1 MDFEKYCRDEY
12 IDHRVY
18 SYLAKLEKNE
28 ERKKILENFG
38 KMEHEHYI
46 FWKSLM
52 KKEMKNSSLDNIRIK
67 LFILFKYIFGL
78 IFTIKLM
85 ERNEKKVIEEYK
97 KLLNKFEGETKQ
109 KLELIIK
116 DEIEHE
122 NFWMNQ
128 IKDETTR
135 YLGFIILGLADA
147 IIEITG
153 VHAGFLGVTASTIIA
168 GIAGLVVGISAS
180 LAMASAAYLQAKQD
194 EGSNPRISA
203 IYTGVFYILAAVAL
217 ATPYFMTHDML
228 VAFLSSLA
236 IAVMLIGFFNFYSS
250 VIFERKFA
258 KEFLT
263 STTIIL
269 VTASISF
276 IVGEILGNIFGI
288 PQHFK

>member
-12 IDHRVY
+12 IDYKVY

-28 ERKKILENFG
+28 KRRGILENFG
-38 KMEHEHYI
+38 KMEYEHYI
-46 FWKSLM
+46 FWKNLM
-52 KKEMKNSSLDNIRIK
+52 KKEMINSSLDSIRIK
-67 LFILFKYIFGL
+67 LFILLKYIFGL
-78 IFTIKLM
+78 IFTIKFM
-85 ERNEKKVIEEYK
+85 ERNEKRVVEEYK
-97 KLLNKFEGETKQ
+97 KLLDRLEGESKQ

-168 GIAGLVVGISAS
+168 GIAGLVVGVSAS
-180 LAMASAAYLQAKQD
+180 LAMASAAYLQAKQA

-203 IYTGVFYILAAVAL
+203 IYTGIFYILAAVAL

-228 VAFLSSLA
+228 LAFSSSLIIA
-236 IAVMLIGFFNFYSS
+236 IMLIGFFNFYSS

-263 STTIIL
+263 STIIIL
-269 VTASISF
+269 ITAATAF
-276 IVGEILGNIFGI
+276 IVGEFLGSIFGI
-288 PQHFK
+288 PQYFK

>member
-1 MDFEKYCRDEY
+1 MDFEKYCKDEY
-12 IDHRVY
+12 IDYKVY

-52 KKEMKNSSLDNIRIK
+52 KKEMKDSSLDNIRIK

-78 IFTIKLM
+78 IFTIKFM
-85 ERNEKKVIEEYK
+85 ERNEKRVIEEYK

-168 GIAGLVVGISAS
+168 GIAGLVVGVSAS
-180 LAMASAAYLQAKQD
+180 LSMASAAYLQAKQS

-203 IYTGVFYILAAVAL
+203 IYTGIFYILAAVAL

-228 VAFLSSLA
+228 LAFSSSLIIA
-236 IAVMLIGFFNFYSS
+236 IMLIGFFNFYSS

-263 STTIIL
+263 STIIIL
-269 VTASISF
+269 VTAAVAF
-276 IVGEILGNIFGI
+276 IVGEFLGNIFGI
-288 PQHFK
+288 PQYFK

>member
-1 MDFEKYCRDEY
+1 MNFEKYCRDEY
-12 IDHRVY
+12 IDYKVY
-18 SYLAKLEKNE
+18 SYLAKLEKND
-28 ERKKILENFG
+28 ERRGILENFG
-38 KMEHEHYI
+38 KMEYEHYI
-46 FWKSLM
+46 FWKNLM
-52 KKEMKNSSLDNIRIK
+52 KKEMINSSLDSIRIK

-85 ERNEKKVIEEYK
+85 ERNEKRVIEEYK

-168 GIAGLVVGISAS
+168 GIAGLVVGVSAS
-180 LAMASAAYLQAKQD
+180 LAMASAAYLQAKQS

-203 IYTGVFYILAAVAL
+203 IYTGIFYILAAVAL
-217 ATPYFMTHDML
+217 AAPYFMTHDML
-228 VAFLSSLA
+228 LAFSSSLIIA
-236 IAVMLIGFFNFYSS
+236 IMLIGFFNFYSS

-263 STTIIL
+263 STIIIL

-276 IVGEILGNIFGI
+276 IVGEFLGNIFGI
-288 PQHFK
+288 PQYFK

>member
-85 ERNEKKVIEEYK
+85 EKNEKRVIEEYK

-228 VAFLSSLA
+228 VAFLSSLV

>member
-12 IDHRVY
+12 IDYKVY

-52 KKEMKNSSLDNIRIK
+52 KKEMKDSSLDNIRIK

-78 IFTIKLM
+78 IFTIKFM
-85 ERNEKKVIEEYK
+85 ERNEKRVIEEYK
-97 KLLNKFEGETKQ
+97 KLLNRLEGETKQ

-168 GIAGLVVGISAS
+168 GIAGLVVGVSAS
-180 LAMASAAYLQAKQD
+180 LAMASAAYLQAKQS

-203 IYTGVFYILAAVAL
+203 IYTGIFYILAAVAL

-228 VAFLSSLA
+228 LAFSSSLIIA
-236 IAVMLIGFFNFYSS
+236 IMLIGFFNFYSS

-263 STTIIL
+263 STIIIL
-269 VTASISF
+269 VTAAAAF
-276 IVGEILGNIFGI
+276 IVGEFLGNIFGI
-288 PQHFK
+288 PQYFK

>member
-18 SYLAKLEKNE
+18 SYLAKIEKNE

-52 KKEMKNSSLDNIRIK
+52 KKEMKDSSLDNIRIK

-85 ERNEKKVIEEYK
+85 ERNEKRVIEEYK
-97 KLLNKFEGETKQ
+97 KLINKFEGETKQ

-128 IKDETTR
+128 MKDETTR

-228 VAFLSSLA
+228 VAFLSSLV

>member
-18 SYLAKLEKNE
+18 SYLAKIEKNE

-52 KKEMKNSSLDNIRIK
+52 KKEMKDSSLDNIRIK

-85 ERNEKKVIEEYK
+85 ERNEKRVIEEYK

-128 IKDETTR
+128 MKDETTR

-228 VAFLSSLA
+228 VAFLSSLV

>member
-18 SYLAKLEKNE
+18 SYLAKIEKNE

-52 KKEMKNSSLDNIRIK
+52 KKEMKDSSLDNIRIK

-85 ERNEKKVIEEYK
+85 ERNEKRVIEEYK

-128 IKDETTR
+128 MKDETTR

-228 VAFLSSLA
+228 VAFLSSLV

-263 STTIIL
+263 STIIIL

-276 IVGEILGNIFGI
+276 IVGEFLGNIFGI
-288 PQHFK
+288 PQYFK

>member
-18 SYLAKLEKNE
+18 SYLAKIEKNE

-52 KKEMKNSSLDNIRIK
+52 KKEMKDSSLDNIRIK

-85 ERNEKKVIEEYK
+85 EKNEKRVIEEYK

-168 GIAGLVVGISAS
+168 GIAGLVVGVSAS

-203 IYTGVFYILAAVAL
+203 IYTGVFYILAVVAL

-228 VAFLSSLA
+228 VAFLSSLV

-263 STTIIL
+263 SMTIIL

-276 IVGEILGNIFGI
+276 IVGEFLGNIFGI
-288 PQHFK
+288 PQYFK

>member
-12 IDHRVY
+12 IDYKVY

-52 KKEMKNSSLDNIRIK
+52 KKEMKDSSLDNIRIK

-78 IFTIKLM
+78 IFTIKFM
-85 ERNEKKVIEEYK
+85 ERNEKRVIEEYK

-168 GIAGLVVGISAS
+168 GIAGLVVGVSAS
-180 LAMASAAYLQAKQD
+180 LAMASAAYLQAKQS

-203 IYTGVFYILAAVAL
+203 IYTGIFYILAAAAL
-217 ATPYFMTHDML
+217 AAPYFMTHDML
-228 VAFLSSLA
+228 LAFSSSLIIA
-236 IAVMLIGFFNFYSS
+236 IMLIGFFNFYSS

-263 STTIIL
+263 STIIIL
-269 VTASISF
+269 VTAAAAF
-276 IVGEILGNIFGI
+276 IVGEFLGNIFGI
-288 PQHFK
+288 PQYFK

>member
-18 SYLAKLEKNE
+18 SYLAKIEKNE

-52 KKEMKNSSLDNIRIK
+52 KKEMKDSSLDNIRIK

-85 ERNEKKVIEEYK
+85 ERNEKRVIEEYK

-128 IKDETTR
+128 MKDDTTR

-180 LAMASAAYLQAKQD
+180 LAMASAAYLQAKQA

-228 VAFLSSLA
+228 VAFLSSLVIA
-236 IAVMLIGFFNFYSS
+236 IMLIGFFNFYSS

-276 IVGEILGNIFGI
+276 IVGEFLGNIFGI
-288 PQHFK
+288 PQYFK

>member
-12 IDHRVY
+12 IDYKVY

-52 KKEMKNSSLDNIRIK
+52 KKEMKDSSLDNIRIK
-67 LFILFKYIFGL
+67 LFKLFKYIFGL
-78 IFTIKLM
+78 IFTIKFM
-85 ERNEKKVIEEYK
+85 ERNEKRVIEEYK

-128 IKDETTR
+128 MKDDTTR

-180 LAMASAAYLQAKQD
+180 LAMASAAYLQAKQA

-228 VAFLSSLA
+228 VAFLSSLIIA
-236 IAVMLIGFFNFYSS
+236 IMLIGFFNFYSS

-263 STTIIL
+263 STVIIL

-276 IVGEILGNIFGI
+276 IVGEFLGNIFGI
-288 PQHFK
+288 PQYFK

>member
-12 IDHRVY
+12 IDYKVY
-18 SYLAKLEKNE
+18 SYLAKLEKNDK
-28 ERKKILENFG
+28 RKKILENFG
-38 KMEHEHYI
+38 KMEYEHYI
-46 FWKSLM
+46 FWKNLM
-52 KKEMKNSSLDNIRIK
+52 KKEMKNSSLDSIRIK

-78 IFTIKLM
+78 IFTIKFM
-85 ERNEKKVIEEYK
+85 EKNEKRVVEEYK

-168 GIAGLVVGISAS
+168 GIAGLVVGVSAS
-180 LAMASAAYLQAKQD
+180 LAMASAAYLQAKQA

-203 IYTGVFYILAAVAL
+203 IYTGIFYILAAVAL

-228 VAFLSSLA
+228 LAFSSSLIIA
-236 IAVMLIGFFNFYSS
+236 IMLIGFFNFYSS

-263 STTIIL
+263 STIIIL
-269 VTASISF
+269 ITAATAF
-276 IVGEILGNIFGI
+276 IVGEFLGSIFGI
-288 PQHFK
+288 PQYFK

>member
-1 MDFEKYCRDEY
+1 MDFEKYCKDEY
-12 IDHRVY
+12 IDYKVY
-18 SYLAKLEKNE
+18 SYLAKIEKNE

-52 KKEMKNSSLDNIRIK
+52 KKEMKDSSLDSIRIK

-85 ERNEKKVIEEYK
+85 ERNEKRVIEEYK

-168 GIAGLVVGISAS
+168 GIAGLVVGVSAS
-180 LAMASAAYLQAKQD
+180 LAMASAAYLQAKQS

-203 IYTGVFYILAAVAL
+203 IYTGIFYILAAVAL
-217 ATPYFMTHDML
+217 AVPYFMTHDML
-228 VAFLSSLA
+228 LAFSSSLIIA
-236 IAVMLIGFFNFYSS
+236 IMLIGFFNFYSS

-263 STTIIL
+263 STIIIL
-269 VTASISF
+269 VTAAAAF
-276 IVGEILGNIFGI
+276 IVGEFLGNIFGI
-288 PQHFK
+288 PQYFK

>member
-1 MDFEKYCRDEY
+1 
-12 IDHRVY
+12 
-18 SYLAKLEKNE
+18 LAKIEKNE

-52 KKEMKNSSLDNIRIK
+52 KKEMKDSSLDNIRIK

-168 GIAGLVVGISAS
+168 GIAGLVVGVSAS
-180 LAMASAAYLQAKQD
+180 LAMASAAYLQAKQS

-269 VTASISF
+269 VTASIAF
-276 IVGEILGNIFGI
+276 IVGEFLGSIFGI

>member
-1 MDFEKYCRDEY
+1 
-12 IDHRVY
+12 
-18 SYLAKLEKNE
+18 
-28 ERKKILENFG
+28 
-38 KMEHEHYI
+38 
-46 FWKSLM
+46 
-52 KKEMKNSSLDNIRIK
+52 
-67 LFILFKYIFGL
+67 
-78 IFTIKLM
+78 M
-85 ERNEKKVIEEYK
+85 ERNEKRVIEEYK
-97 KLLNKFEGETKQ
+97 KLLNRLEGETKQ

-168 GIAGLVVGISAS
+168 GIAGLVVGVSAS
-180 LAMASAAYLQAKQD
+180 LAMASAAYLQAKQS

-203 IYTGVFYILAAVAL
+203 IYTGIFYILAAAAL
-217 ATPYFMTHDML
+217 AAPYFMTHDML
-228 VAFLSSLA
+228 LAFSSSLIIA
-236 IAVMLIGFFNFYSS
+236 IMLIGFFNFYSS

-263 STTIIL
+263 STIIIL
-269 VTASISF
+269 VTAAAAF
-276 IVGEILGNIFGI
+276 IVGEFLGNIFGI
-288 PQHFK
+288 PQYFK

>member
-12 IDHRVY
+12 IDYKVY

-52 KKEMKNSSLDNIRIK
+52 KKEMKDSSLDNIRIK

-78 IFTIKLM
+78 IFTIKFM
-85 ERNEKKVIEEYK
+85 ERNEKRVIEEYK

-128 IKDETTR
+128 MKDDTTR

-168 GIAGLVVGISAS
+168 GIAGLVVGVSAS
-180 LAMASAAYLQAKQD
+180 LAMASAAYLQAKQA

-217 ATPYFMTHDML
+217 AIPYFMTHDML
-228 VAFLSSLA
+228 VAFLSSLIIA
-236 IAVMLIGFFNFYSS
+236 IMLIGFFNFYSS

-263 STTIIL
+263 STIIIL

-276 IVGEILGNIFGI
+276 IVGEFLGNIFGI
-288 PQHFK
+288 PQYFK

>member
-18 SYLAKLEKNE
+18 SYLAKIEKNE

-52 KKEMKNSSLDNIRIK
+52 KKEMKDSSLDNIRIK

-78 IFTIKLM
+78 IFTIKFM
-85 ERNEKKVIEEYK
+85 ERNEKRVIEEYK

-128 IKDETTR
+128 MKDDTTR

-168 GIAGLVVGISAS
+168 GIAGLVVGVSAS
-180 LAMASAAYLQAKQD
+180 LAMASAAYLQAKQS

-203 IYTGVFYILAAVAL
+203 IYTGIFYILAAVAL
-217 ATPYFMTHDML
+217 AAPYFMTHDML
-228 VAFLSSLA
+228 LAFSSSLIIA
-236 IAVMLIGFFNFYSS
+236 IMLIGFFNFYSS

-263 STTIIL
+263 STIIIL

-276 IVGEILGNIFGI
+276 IVGEFLGNIFGI
-288 PQHFK
+288 PQYFK

>member
-18 SYLAKLEKNE
+18 SYLAKIEKNE

-52 KKEMKNSSLDNIRIK
+52 KKEMKDSSLDNIRIK

-85 ERNEKKVIEEYK
+85 EKNEKRVIEEYK

-128 IKDETTR
+128 MKDETTR

-168 GIAGLVVGISAS
+168 GIAGLVVGVSAS

-203 IYTGVFYILAAVAL
+203 IYTGVFYILAVVAL

-228 VAFLSSLA
+228 VAFLSSLV

-263 STTIIL
+263 SMTIIL

-276 IVGEILGNIFGI
+276 IVGEFLGNIFGI
-288 PQHFK
+288 PQYFK

>member
-18 SYLAKLEKNE
+18 SYLAKIEKNE

-52 KKEMKNSSLDNIRIK
+52 KKEMKDSSLDNIRIK

-78 IFTIKLM
+78 IFTIKFM
-85 ERNEKKVIEEYK
+85 ERNEKRVIEEYK
-97 KLLNKFEGETKQ
+97 KLLNRLEGETKQ

-168 GIAGLVVGISAS
+168 GIAGLVVGVSAS
-180 LAMASAAYLQAKQD
+180 LAMTSAAYLQAKQS

-203 IYTGVFYILAAVAL
+203 IYTGIFYILAAVAL

-228 VAFLSSLA
+228 LAFSSSLIIA
-236 IAVMLIGFFNFYSS
+236 IMLIGFFNFYSS

-263 STTIIL
+263 STIIIL
-269 VTASISF
+269 VTAAAAF
-276 IVGEILGNIFGI
+276 IVGEFLGNIFGI
-288 PQHFK
+288 PQYFK